1 MAGLQ
6 YNFFPTDLLYPLQKT
21 NKNINISH
29 QNSLLIKTK
38 KNSDEFLDDSKS
50 YNKSISSSNNN
61 NNNNTLKLNSSSSSS
76 FVLAPIT
83 KHEENQTQDQDQ
95 DQDQNF

>member
-21 NKNINISH
+21 NKNINTSQ

-38 KNSDEFLDDSKS
+38 KNSDNEILDDSKS
-50 YNKSISSSNNN
+50 YNKFISSTNNN
-61 NNNNTLKLNSSSSSS
+61 NNILKVNSS
-76 FVLAPIT
+76 FALAPIT
-83 KHEENQTQDQDQ
+83 KHKENQDY
-95 DQDQNF
+95 DQNQDF

>member
-21 NKNINISH
+21 KKDINTSQ

-38 KNSDEFLDDSKS
+38 KNSDNEILDDSKS
-50 YNKSISSSNNN
+50 YNNSISNTNNN
-61 NNNNTLKLNSSSSSS
+61 NNVLIANSS

-83 KHEENQTQDQDQ
+83 KHKENQDY
-95 DQDQNF
+95 DQNQDF

>member
-21 NKNINISH
+21 KKDINTSQ

-38 KNSDEFLDDSKS
+38 KNSDNEILDDSKS
-50 YNKSISSSNNN
+50 YNNSTSNM
-61 NNNNTLKLNSSSSSS
+61 NNTNNVLIANSS
-76 FVLAPIT
+76 FALTPII
-83 KHEENQTQDQDQ
+83 KHEENQ
-95 DQDQNF
+95 

>member
-21 NKNINISH
+21 NKNINTSQ

-38 KNSDEFLDDSKS
+38 KNSDNEILDDSKS
-50 YNKSISSSNNN
+50 YNKFISSTNNN
-61 NNNNTLKLNSSSSSS
+61 NNIHKANSS
-76 FVLAPIT
+76 FALAPIT
-83 KHEENQTQDQDQ
+83 KHEENQDY
-95 DQDQNF
+95 DQNQDF

>member
-21 NKNINISH
+21 NKNINSSQ

-38 KNSDEFLDDSKS
+38 KNSDNEILDDSKS
-50 YNKSISSSNNN
+50 INKSISSNNN
-61 NNNNTLKLNSSSSSS
+61 NNNNVLKVNSS
-76 FVLAPIT
+76 FALAPIT
-83 KHEENQTQDQDQ
+83 KHEENQDY
-95 DQDQNF
+95 DQNQKLLISIRKS